1 VVNLEDCSG
10 CGVRGWGWQDNGWGV
25 GVLGPVISFPT
36 AGLKTL
42 RLQNREDGLT
52 IDQVVLSPATY
63 LERSPG
69 GLKDDATVLNE
80 RDGS

>member
-1 VVNLEDCSG
+1 MPEAPPAH
-10 CGVRGWGWQDNGWGV
+10 NGRIAS
-25 GVLGPVISFPT
+25 LCPVSFGT
-36 AGLKTL
+36 AGLKTV
-42 RLQNREDGLT
+42 RLQNREDGLE

-69 GLKDDATVLNE
+69 RLKDDTTVLAE

>member
-1 VVNLEDCSG
+1 M
-10 CGVRGWGWQDNGWGV
+10 RRWGWQDNGWGV
-25 GVLGPVISFPT
+25 GVLGPLMSFGT
-36 AGLKTL
+36 AGLKTV
-42 RLQNREDGLT
+42 RLQNREDGLE

-69 GLKDDATVLNE
+69 RLKDDTMVLTE